1 MKKVVALLLV
11 LMLAVGCCGCTE
23 KEQAETNPEGDD
35 HALLIAE
42 SLWNAEDTLLAGLK
56 ADGDRLFMVCNNQ
69 KTEENTI
76 YSCDS
81 TFENCAVVAGDLE
94 KADQHTT
101 LFHTLEAHEGTLY
114 LMQNSE
120 DAGRVLLCFDEEG
133 NQKGSIPLETPKKIW
148 AADVLDNIFVR
159 DGKIILV
166 SSVGIQVC
174 DAEGN
179 TLYEIT
185 SSAKNPFYISAACVS
200 EDGHIFYVSNE
211 EEPAL
216 CCVSL
221 ADGNVMWEK
230 SYSVSAQVRNLAFSE
245 EEQRLYVHLD
255 HALES
260 YSVDGER
267 HNEII
272 DLREYNVVQD
282 ENVDFYKSISCLY
295 VKNRNE
301 LYYGYSSM
309 ENVRCE
315 IVHLRSASETEQKE
329 HETAEKEERR
339 NLRIF
344 LPYNDRRVS
353 DLLYSFGEE
362 HHVNVIPEYYADTF
376 VDFNVADYLQVV
388 SMRILSGDC
397 GWDIMSTE
405 LIPFQQYAAQG
416 YFAELY
422 ELAPELHDDSIYY
435 TNILKACEQDG
446 GLYYLPMC
454 IEFFSLTSNQNQSTF
469 PASLEELYAA
479 CEQAG
484 TALEDD
490 KDWIF
495 QILFRAGYSG
505 FCSTTPGEVSF
516 SREEYMRWAELA
528 KQFYTGDFYGDGE
541 SARFALH
548 SELSFWTEN
557 GIPADGTMGLLPSA
571 DQKHH
576 FTLCKGCAI
585 MSDSSEKE
593 LAAELLCYLEE
604 NYRYFYSIRRD
615 YTELVLDQ
623 MRAESA
629 YNVSEDREAEIE
641 RYGTVLTSIYESFDS
656 LDAIETNIYNVLWEQ
671 SYAYCKGEITLEAA
685 ANAAENAIMLYKQE
699 LGE

>member
-1 MKKVVALLLV
+1 MLV
-11 LMLAVGCCGCTE
+11 LVLAVGCCGCTE
-23 KEQAETNPEGDD
+23 DEEINTKGDNQ
-35 HALLIAE
+35 ALLVADA
-42 SLWNAEDTLLAGLK
+42 LWDAEDTLLSSIK
-56 ADGDRLFMVCNNQ
+56 ADGDKLFIVCNNQ
-69 KTEENTI
+69 NTEESTI

-81 TFENCAVVAGDLE
+81 TFENCTAVAGDLG

-101 LFHTLEAHEGTLY
+101 LFHTLEAHEGMLY

-133 NQKGSIPLETPKKIW
+133 NQKNSIPLETPKKIW

-174 DAEGN
+174 DAEGH

-185 SSAKNPFYISAACVS
+185 SNAKNPFYISAACVS

-211 EEPAL
+211 DEPAL

-221 ADGNVMWEK
+221 ADGNIMWEK
-230 SYSVSAQVRNLAFSE
+230 SYSISAQVRNLAFSE

-255 HALES
+255 HTLET

-267 HNEII
+267 HNDTI
-272 DLREYNVVQD
+272 DLREYNAVQD
-282 ENVDFYKSISCLY
+282 ENVDFYKSICCLY
-295 VKNRNE
+295 VKNKSDI
-301 LYYGYSSM
+301 YYGYSSA
-309 ENVRCE
+309 ENAHCE
-315 IVHLRSASETEQKE
+315 IVHLRPASEAEQKKHQSE
-329 HETAEKEERR
+329 AAEKEERP

-344 LPYNDRRVS
+344 LPYNDRRVA

-362 HHVNVIPEYYADTF
+362 HNVNVIPEYYADTF

-388 SMRILSGDC
+388 SMRILSGEC
-397 GWDIMSTE
+397 GWDVMSTE
-405 LIPFQQYAAQG
+405 LIPFQQYATQG
-416 YFAELY
+416 YFTELY

-454 IEFFSLTSNQNQSTF
+454 IEFFSLTSNHDQSAL

-479 CEQAG
+479 CQQAG
-484 TALEDD
+484 TALNDD

-495 QILFRAGYSG
+495 QILFRAGFSG
-505 FCSTTPGEVSF
+505 FCSTTPGEISF
-516 SREEYMRWAELA
+516 SREDYMRWADLI
-528 KQFYTGDFYGDGE
+528 KQFYTADFYGDGE
-541 SARFALH
+541 SARFTLR

-557 GIPADGTMGLLPSA
+557 GIPADGTMGLLPS
-571 DQKHH
+571 DDNKHH
-576 FTLCKGCAI
+576 FTLCKGCAV
-585 MSDSSEKE
+585 MSDSPVKE

-604 NYRYFYSIRRD
+604 HYRYFYSIRRD
-615 YTELVLDQ
+615 YTEFVLEQ

-629 YNVSEDREAEIE
+629 YNFSEEREAEIE
-641 RYGTVLTSIYESFDS
+641 RYGTVLNSIYESFDC

-685 ANAAENAIMLYKQE
+685 ANAAENAVMLYKQE